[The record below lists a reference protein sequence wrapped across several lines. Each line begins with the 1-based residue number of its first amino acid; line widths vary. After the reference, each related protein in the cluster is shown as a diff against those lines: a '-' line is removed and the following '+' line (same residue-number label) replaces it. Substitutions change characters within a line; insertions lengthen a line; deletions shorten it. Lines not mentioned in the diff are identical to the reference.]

1 MWDSWSAQLGRHL
14 RELWRSPGMR
24 RALLVL
30 PLVVACGAF
39 LLKDRAGSGGVALL
53 GAGFTVLLV
62 AGLCAALCGA
72 WLVQDRRSGRREW
85 LLTLAPSGGGGRL
98 AAACGGWLGTLG
110 LALAVGVL
118 AGAAVT
124 LVVPGQGVL
133 TARPLRLAALEDPRG
148 VWIRG
153 PRGAGAAQPL
163 QIALP
168 PDARGVLELDV
179 SPRFEGLPDIHRLD
193 IAWGVGQ
200 ASGQAQV
207 GVRGPVRIPI
217 QGAQPEVRV
226 ELLTPGLALRVDQL
240 RLLQDSTSPTWALA
254 LCSLLLGLCAASI
267 APIAV
272 FVSRA
277 TSAPTAAGVAG
288 VLLLTGIV
296 REPLLGLAQALG
308 AQGATGATAEFVL
321 RGVVGVAPPE
331 PALEILADLGAARL
345 PAGDL
350 VTWMAPVL
358 LYSLLGLLAVW
369 LPLPRWVE
377 AGR

>member
-1 MWDSWSAQLGRHL
+1 MWDSWRAQLGRHL

-39 LLKDRAGSGGVALL
+39 LLKDRTGSGGVALL
-53 GAGFTVLLV
+53 GAGCTVLLV

-72 WLVQDRRSGRREW
+72 WLVQDRRSGRQEW
-85 LLTLAPSGGGGRL
+85 LLTLAPSGGGNRL
-98 AAACGGWLGTLG
+98 AAACGGWVGTLG
-110 LALAVGVL
+110 LALGVGLL
-118 AGAAVT
+118 AGAAVAW
-124 LVVPGQGVL
+124 VVPGQGVV

-153 PRGAGAAQPL
+153 PRGTVTPQPL
-163 QIALP
+163 KIALP
-168 PDARGVLELDV
+168 PDARGVLELEV
-179 SPRFEGLPDIHRLD
+179 RPRFEGLPDIHRLE
-193 IAWGVGQ
+193 IAWTVGQ
-200 ASGQAQV
+200 ATGHAQV
-207 GVRGPVRIPI
+207 GVRGPVRIPL
-217 QGAQPEVRV
+217 QGAEPEVRV

-240 RLLQDSTSPTWALA
+240 RLLQDATSSTWALV

-272 FVSRA
+272 LVSRA

-288 VLLLTGIV
+288 VLLLMGIV
-296 REPLLGLAQALG
+296 RDPLLGLAEALG

-321 RGVVGVAPPE
+321 LAVVGVAPPV
-331 PALEILADLGAARL
+331 PALEILSDLAAARL

-350 VTWMAPVL
+350 ATWMAPVL
-358 LYSLLGLLAVW
+358 VYSLLGLLVVW